1 MRFSTVASFLV
12 AVLLA
17 AMAVFGVRTWLNGER
32 QQISETLR
40 GEMTA
45 QLERRSERTLV
56 VAAEQM
62 AFGEL
67 ITATKLREI
76 EWSGDFRP
84 EGSFERIED
93 LIPSDESIDARYA
106 LGNIS
111 VNEPILTG
119 RITFPGQRAKLSTAL
134 VDGKKAVAIR
144 VNDVLGV
151 AGFVLPGDRV
161 DILLSRGS
169 GGGAF
174 VDVLL
179 QGVKVLAIDQISNSQ
194 EDTPSLAR
202 TITLEV
208 DTEQAQ
214 KLVLAANVGTM
225 SLALRNLSSTEVKEF
240 DRIEIADLNEID
252 AAEDLLAQ
260 ALADAQVAEV
270 DPKVDESLERVDE
283 LETLLS
289 DLSATLENRISDVEE
304 AMVDQNSVVIEP
316 VIVEP
321 VVKIVPEPLPTQVKV
336 GVVRNGQ
343 RIEYKVVTR
352 AEAEAE

>member
-17 AMAVFGVRTWLNGER
+17 AMAVFGVRAWLNGER

-40 GEMTA
+40 GELSA

-62 AFGEL
+62 AFGEQ

-76 EWSGDFRP
+76 EWAGDFRP
-84 EGSFERIED
+84 EGSFETIKE
-93 LIPSDESIDARYA
+93 LIPSEDTSDARFA

-111 VNEPILTG
+111 VNEPILTD

-134 VDGKKAVAIR
+134 DDGKKAVSIR

-179 QGVKVLAIDQISNSQ
+179 QGVKVLAIDQKSNSQ

-225 SLALRNLSSTEVKEF
+225 SLALRNLSSTEVKAFE
-240 DRIEIADLNEID
+240 RIKIADLNEID
-252 AAEDLLAQ
+252 AAEDLLAK
-260 ALADAQVAEV
+260 ALAEASVAEV
-270 DPKVDESLERVDE
+270 DPKVDESLERVGE
-283 LETLLS
+283 LEALMS
-289 DLSATLENRISDVEE
+289 DLSATLENRISDVEQ
-304 AMVDQNSVVIEP
+304 AIDGQNSVVTEP

-321 VVKIVPEPLPTQVKV
+321 VVKIAPKAAPKQAKV
-336 GVVRNGQ
+336 WVVRNG
-343 RIEYKVVTR
+343 RRAEYKVVTR
-352 AEAEAE
+352 AKKAE

>member
-1 MRFSTVASFLV
+1 MRVSTVASFLV

-17 AMAVFGVRTWLNGER
+17 AIAVFGVRAWLSGER
-32 QQISETLR
+32 QQISETIR
-40 GEMTA
+40 GEITA
-45 QLERRSERTLV
+45 QQERRAKRTLV
-56 VAAEQM
+56 VAAEPM

-67 ITATKLREI
+67 ITPTKLREI

-84 EGSFERIED
+84 EGSFEKISD
-93 LIPSDESIDARYA
+93 LVKGDEPKDARYA

-111 VNEPILTG
+111 VNEPILTD
-119 RITFPGQRAKLSTAL
+119 RITIPGQRAKLSTAL
-134 VDGKKAVAIR
+134 EDGKKAVSIR

-179 QGVKVLAIDQISNSQ
+179 QGVKVLAIDQKSNSQ
-194 EDTPSLAR
+194 ADQPSLAR

-225 SLALRNLSSTEVKEF
+225 SLALRNLSSTDVRKFQRVK
-240 DRIEIADLNEID
+240 IGDLNEID
-252 AAEDLLAQ
+252 AAEDILAK
-260 ALADAQVAEV
+260 ALADAAVAEV
-270 DPKVDESLERVDE
+270 DPKVDESLERVGE
-283 LETLLS
+283 LEALLS
-289 DLSATLENRISDVEE
+289 DLSSTLENRISSVEE
-304 AMVDQNSVVIEP
+304 AIDDKNSVVIEP
-316 VIVEP
+316 VVVEP
-321 VVKIVPEPLPTQVKV
+321 AKKV
-336 GVVRNGQ
+336 IPNAGPKQAKVWVVRNG
-343 RIEYKVVTR
+343 RRVEYKVLTR
-352 AEAEAE
+352 AKTE